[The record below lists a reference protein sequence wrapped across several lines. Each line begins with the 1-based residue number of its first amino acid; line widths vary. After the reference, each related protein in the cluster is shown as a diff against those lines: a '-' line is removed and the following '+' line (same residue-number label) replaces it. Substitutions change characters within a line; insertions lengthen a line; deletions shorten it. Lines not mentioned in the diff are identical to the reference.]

1 MANPE
6 SRGNVSVRNRRLPH
20 WEAEGA
26 IYFVT
31 FRLADSLP
39 EAILES
45 RRWEREDIPK
55 TAEMLQRDLTWVEE
69 QRMDE
74 LYGEQA
80 QVYLD
85 HGEGACQLRNPA
97 IAGMVRDALLH
108 FEGQRYHLLAWCIMP
123 NHVHAIVCL
132 LAGNKLSAIMHSWK
146 SYTAKEANRLLRR
159 KQPFWQREY
168 YDRMIRNQAELD
180 HAISYVLDNPVT
192 AGLEDWPWVG
202 RNEK

>member
-45 RRWEREDIPK
+45 WRWEREDIPK

-108 FEGQRYHLLAWCIMP
+108 FDGLRYLLLAMVYHAKSCSCDCMP
-123 NHVHAIVCL
+123 IGRQQAFGHHTFLEVLYGKGSKPTPSAKTTV
-132 LAGNKLSAIMHSWK
+132 LAARIL
-146 SYTAKEANRLLRR
+146 
-159 KQPFWQREY
+159 
-168 YDRMIRNQAELD
+168 
-180 HAISYVLDNPVT
+180 
-192 AGLEDWPWVG
+192 
-202 RNEK
+202 